1 MCITSACWAGN
12 KGNPVTASK
21 VLGAGFAGG
30 NEAQLMIYLQEAHLM
45 AAVKEGNVAEVRRL
59 VEQEEVDVNS
69 RSYVSCTLM
78 DIVYFP
84 IAQLKMTRNWC

>member
-1 MCITSACWAGN
+1 M
-12 KGNPVTASK
+12 
-21 VLGAGFAGG
+21 LGAGFVDG
-30 NEAQLMIYLQEAHLM
+30 NEAQWMIYLQEAHLM

>member
-1 MCITSACWAGN
+1 M
-12 KGNPVTASK
+12 
-21 VLGAGFAGG
+21 LGAGFADG

-78 DIVYFP
+78 DIVYLMNMWWGLTGRSYVHLYQP
-84 IAQLKMTRNWC
+84 NKRLNQKRRNGCHH